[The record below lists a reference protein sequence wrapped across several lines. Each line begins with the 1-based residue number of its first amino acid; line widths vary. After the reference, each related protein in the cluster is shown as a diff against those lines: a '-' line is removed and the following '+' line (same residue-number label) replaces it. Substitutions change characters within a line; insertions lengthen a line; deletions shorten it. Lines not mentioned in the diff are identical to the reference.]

1 MLGEIYLALPE
12 RPSGLVIINDH
23 SAAAFIGA
31 LWKQQV
37 RVPEEVSVVGHDDS
51 ELARCFPIPITSISG
66 SIQATASA
74 VVDLVTSRLEGRY
87 SGPPREVVVRKT

>member
-1 MLGEIYLALPE
+1 
-12 RPSGLVIINDH
+12 
-23 SAAAFIGA
+23 
-31 LWKQQV
+31 
-37 RVPEEVSVVGHDDS
+37 VPEEVSVVGHDDS

-87 SGPPREVVVRKT
+87 SGPPREVVVQKDLICRDSTAAIAAAER